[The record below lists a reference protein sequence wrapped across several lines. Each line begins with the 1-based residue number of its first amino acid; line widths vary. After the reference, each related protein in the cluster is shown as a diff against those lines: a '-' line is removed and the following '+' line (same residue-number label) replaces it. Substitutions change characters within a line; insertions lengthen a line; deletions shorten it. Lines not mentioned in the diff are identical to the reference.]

1 MFACPVKNQASWKGE
16 RTMLSVLYMSDLHLE
31 SQLGF
36 TVRPHSDFKDKDK
49 VLSEIKSRL
58 SGIFKPYL
66 HCDQLLIL
74 LAGDISAN
82 SLLSGLF
89 ITALNSEIQLQLGSK
104 IQTRVLYAL
113 GNHEL
118 WQQDFIANDT
128 GLCFGFSDVESAV
141 SAYQTSCACSV
152 LENSVVF
159 LDKQL
164 NILKY
169 ASDMDLA
176 NLSIE
181 ELTELDALSKYII
194 FGGIGYSGLN
204 KQFNAVNY
212 PRLYAGTINSLN
224 EPEYSLRFDNLYKH
238 IVHLRNSGYFCQK
251 PCFCVTHMPVSDW
264 HSGAVV
270 SDICHI
276 SGHTH
281 DNVLDT
287 KQKIY
292 SDNQIG
298 YKYCKWQFK
307 AINFGT

>member
-1 MFACPVKNQASWKGE
+1 
-16 RTMLSVLYMSDLHLE
+16 MLSVLYMSDLHLE

-36 TVRPHSDFKDKDK
+36 TVRPHSEFNTKEK
-49 VLSEIKSRL
+49 VLSEIKTRL

-89 ITALNSEIQLQLGSK
+89 ITALNEEIRLQLGSK
-104 IQTRVLYAL
+104 TEVWVLYVL

-128 GLCFGFSDVESAV
+128 GLCFGFSDVESAI
-141 SAYQTSCACSV
+141 STYQTYCACPV
-152 LENSVVF
+152 LENSVAF
-159 LDKQL
+159 LDRHL
-164 NILKY
+164 NIIKIL
-169 ASDMDLA
+169 SDTTFSS
-176 NLSIE
+176 LSV
-181 ELTELDALSKYII
+181 TELAELDSHTEYII

-204 KQFNAVNY
+204 KQFNAINY
-212 PRLYAGTINSLN
+212 PRLYAGVINPFD
-224 EPEYSLRFDNLYKH
+224 EPSFSLRLDNLYKY
-238 IVHLRNSGYFCQK
+238 IVHLRNSGYFKQK
-251 PCFCVTHMPVSDW
+251 PCFCVSHMPVIDW
-264 HSGAVV
+264 HLGTTAP
-270 SDICHI
+270 DIYHI

-281 DNVLDT
+281 SNELDLSN
-287 KQKIY
+287 KIY

-307 AINFGT
+307 AINLGT

>member
-1 MFACPVKNQASWKGE
+1 
-16 RTMLSVLYMSDLHLE
+16 MLSVLYLSDLHLE

-36 TVRPHSDFKDKDK
+36 TVRPHSDFKNPDT

-66 HCDQLLIL
+66 HCEQLLIL

-89 ITALNSEIQLQLGSK
+89 VTALNEEIQLQLGSEVE
-104 IQTRVLYAL
+104 TRVLYVL

-128 GLCFGFSDVESAV
+128 GLCFGFSDVDTAI
-141 SAYQTSCACSV
+141 SAYMSSCACPV
-152 LENSVVF
+152 LENSVIL
-159 LDKQL
+159 LDKHL
-164 NILKY
+164 RIIKFL
-169 ASDMDLA
+169 SDTTFSG
-176 NLSIE
+176 LSVA
-181 ELTELDALSKYII
+181 ELSELDAASEYII

-204 KQFNAVNY
+204 KQFNALNY
-212 PRLYAGTINSLN
+212 PRLYAGMINPFD
-224 EPEYSLRFDNLYKH
+224 EPTLSLRFDSLYKY
-238 IVHLRNSGYFCQK
+238 IVHLRNSGYFRQK
-251 PCFCVTHMPVSDW
+251 PCFCVSHMPVTDW
-264 HSGAVV
+264 HTGTTAP
-270 SDICHI
+270 DIYHI

-281 DNVLDT
+281 DNVLDLRN
-287 KQKIY
+287 KIY

-307 AINFGT
+307 SFNI

>member
-1 MFACPVKNQASWKGE
+1 
-16 RTMLSVLYMSDLHLE
+16 MLSVLYLSDLHLE

-36 TVRPHSDFKDKDK
+36 TVRPHSDFKNPDT

-58 SGIFKPYL
+58 SGVFKPYL
-66 HCDQLLIL
+66 HCEQLLIL

-89 ITALNSEIQLQLGSK
+89 ITALNEEIQLQLGSK
-104 IQTRVLYAL
+104 IETRVLYVL

-128 GLCFGFSDVESAV
+128 GLCFGFLDIDTAI
-141 SAYQTSCACSV
+141 SAYMSSCACPV
-152 LENSVVF
+152 LENSAVF
-159 LDKQL
+159 LDGHL

-169 ASDMDLA
+169 ATDTELL
-176 NLSIE
+176 NLSVA
-181 ELTELDALSKYII
+181 ELAELDALSEHII

-204 KQFNAVNY
+204 KHFNAINY
-212 PRLYAGTINSLN
+212 PRLYAGTINSLS
-224 EPEYSLRFDNLYKH
+224 EPDYSLRFDNLYKH
-238 IVHLRNSGYFCQK
+238 IIHLRTSGQYFCRSK
-251 PCFCVTHMPVSDW
+251 CFCVTHMPVSDW
-264 HSGAVV
+264 HTGTV
-270 SDICHI
+270 SSDVYHI

-281 DNVLDT
+281 DNVLDLRN
-287 KQKIY
+287 KIY

-307 AINFGT
+307 SFNI